1 MFSSKINILVIDDLH
16 SCFFEQA
23 GMDKFNITY
32 LPEIGVKDVSTALLN
47 QHVLVVRS
55 KVFVNEEL
63 CKSANSLKLICRAG
77 SGVDNLD
84 TEWLDKMGIAFINT
98 PEANGQAVAEQT
110 LGMLLSL
117 MANITKADREVRS
130 MLWDREGNR
139 GDELDGKTVGI
150 IGFGNTGSRFAKLIS
165 GFNTEVLVYDKYK
178 FGFSTSY
185 AKESNMEDLYEKAD
199 ILSLHIPLTFE
210 TQNLVNKQFIQIFSK
225 PFRLLNLSRGA
236 IVDTKAVIEGIESK
250 KIIGFATDVLENE
263 QINQLN
269 NLESIVFTQLR
280 SLSNVV
286 LTPHIGGW
294 TYQSYK
300 KISESLAL
308 KISAFFVNFSPQE
321 KGFKEAQKFP

>member
-1 MFSSKINILVIDDLH
+1 MNILVIDDLH

-23 GMDKFNITY
+23 GMEKFNITY
-32 LPEIGVKDVSTALLN
+32 LPEIEAKDVSSALVN
-47 QHVLVVRS
+47 QDVLVVRS

-63 CKSANSLKLICRAG
+63 CKQANLLKLICRAG

-84 TEWLDKMGIAFINT
+84 IQWLEKQGIAYINT

-117 MANITKADREVRS
+117 MANITKSDREVRN
-130 MLWDREGNR
+130 MVWDREGNR
-139 GDELDGKTVGI
+139 GDELEGKTLGV

-178 FGFSTSY
+178 TGFSTSY
-185 AKESNMEDLYEKAD
+185 AKESNMEELFERSDL
-199 ILSLHIPLTFE
+199 LSLHIPLTFE
-210 TQNLVNKQFIQIFSK
+210 TNQLVNSAFIQHFAK
-225 PFRLLNLSRGA
+225 PFRLLNLSRGS
-236 IVDTKAVIEGIESK
+236 IVNTEAVIDALESK
-250 KIIGFATDVLENE
+250 KIIGFAADVLENE
-263 QINQLN
+263 RINQLN
-269 NLESIVFTQLR
+269 NLESIAFAKLR
-280 SLSNVV
+280 SFSNVV

-294 TYQSYK
+294 THQSYK

-308 KISAFFVNFSPQE
+308 KISAFFVNFAPQE